1 MQSAA
6 AASRLGGKGTP
17 RRKAK
22 RSTTSTVADDRKIQ
36 ATMKKLHAQPIP
48 GIEVSYALELT
59 ELIPDILHQLGPDS
73 ISSLKRLAESFQQK
87 GTLPSSFDEAI
98 SGAEL

>member
-1 MQSAA
+1 MAIDAVKLAKMQSAA

-48 GIEVSYALELT
+48 GIEVVNMFKDDGKVIN
-59 ELIPDILHQLGPDS
+59 IPMPTIQAS
-73 ISSLKRLAESFQQK
+73 IQCNTFL
-87 GTLPSSFDEAI
+87 I
-98 SGAEL
+98 SGNAQEKGCAY